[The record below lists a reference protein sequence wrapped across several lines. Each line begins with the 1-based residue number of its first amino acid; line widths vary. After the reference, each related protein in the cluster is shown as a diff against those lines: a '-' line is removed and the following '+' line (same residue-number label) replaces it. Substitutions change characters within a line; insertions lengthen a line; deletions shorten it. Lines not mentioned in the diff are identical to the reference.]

1 MSNNLKKVGDTFN
14 TEYFMFDPDILVVNP
29 TPGYKD
35 NFEAARS
42 NMEWQQTFAR
52 KLGRKCGLVVVLNN
66 LLSQDAESR
75 KVYSDGLLPELFY
88 GSALVVSNPLSRAI
102 GSFFIGL
109 SRPKVPTRLFDTVDK
124 AIEWLNTIRPKQ
136 DEGEDNA

>member
-1 MSNNLKKVGDTFN
+1 MSIELTKVGDTFN
-14 TEYFMFDPDILVVNP
+14 TEYFMFELDILVVNP

-35 NFEAARS
+35 NVEAARS

-52 KLGRKCGLVVVLNN
+52 KLGTKCGLVVVLNN

-109 SRPKVPTRLFDTVDK
+109 SKPVIPLTLVKSIADGI
-124 AIEWLNTIRPKQ
+124 AWLGTIKK
-136 DEGEDNA
+136 G

>member
-1 MSNNLKKVGDTFN
+1 MSIELTKVGDTFN
-14 TEYFMFDPDILVVNP
+14 TQYFMFEPDLLVVNP

-35 NFEAARS
+35 NVDAARS

-52 KLGRKCGLVVVLNN
+52 NLGRKCGLVVVLNH

-88 GSALVVSNPLSRAI
+88 GSALVVGNPLSRAI

-109 SRPKVPTRLFDTVDK
+109 SRPVIPLTLVKS
-124 AIEWLNTIRPKQ
+124 IEDGIAWLGTIKK
-136 DEGEDNA
+136 G

>member
-1 MSNNLKKVGDTFN
+1 MSIELTKVGDTFN
-14 TEYFMFDPDILVVNP
+14 TQYFMFEPDILVVNP

-35 NFEAARS
+35 NVDAARS

-52 KLGRKCGLVVVLNN
+52 NLGRKCGLVVVLNH

-88 GSALVVSNPLSRAI
+88 GSALVVGNPLSRAI

-109 SRPKVPTRLFDTVDK
+109 SRPVIPLTLVKS
-124 AIEWLNTIRPKQ
+124 IEDGIAWLGTIKK
-136 DEGEDNA
+136 G

>member
-1 MSNNLKKVGDTFN
+1 MSIKLTKVGDTFN
-14 TEYFMFDPDILVVNP
+14 TEYFVFEPDILVVSP
-29 TPGYKD
+29 ALGYKD
-35 NFEAARS
+35 NIEAARS

-52 KLGRKCGLVVVLNN
+52 KLGKKCGLVVVLNN

-88 GSALVVSNPLSRAI
+88 GSALVVGNPLSRAI

-109 SRPKVPTRLFDTVDK
+109 SKPVIPLTLVKS
-124 AIEWLNTIRPKQ
+124 IEDGITWLETIKK
-136 DEGEDNA
+136 G

>member
-1 MSNNLKKVGDTFN
+1 MSDELKKVGHTFN
-14 TEYFMFDPDILVVNP
+14 TEYSTYGPDILVVVP

-35 NFEAARS
+35 NVEAAFA
-42 NMEWQQTFAR
+42 NMEWQKNFAR
-52 KLGRKCGLVVVLNN
+52 DLGRKCGLVVVLNN

-75 KVYSDGLLPELFY
+75 KVYSEGLLPELFF

-109 SRPKVPTRLFDTVDK
+109 SKPLVPLTLVSS
-124 AIEWLNTIRPKQ
+124 IEDGIDWLENIRRV
-136 DEGEDNA
+136 

>member
-1 MSNNLKKVGDTFN
+1 MSIELTKVGDTFN
-14 TEYFMFDPDILVVNP
+14 TQYFMFEPDILVVNP

-35 NFEAARS
+35 NFDAARS

-52 KLGRKCGLVVVLNN
+52 KLGMKCGLVVVLNN

-88 GSALVVSNPLSRAI
+88 GSALVVGNPLSRAI

-109 SRPKVPTRLFDTVDK
+109 SKPVIPLTLVKSVEEGI
-124 AIEWLNTIRPKQ
+124 AWLETIKK
-136 DEGEDNA
+136 G